1 MAFDGRWDAEKMLDM
16 YIYDYLVKRN
26 MRKAAEIFAKEADVD
41 NDPVAID
48 VPHAFLTEWWTIFW
62 DIYSAGLPTHTE
74 AMGRS
79 SVKPTQSMENEQQNI
94 CPTMN
99 QQRPRQ
105 FPIGADFDKMMGQSA
120 ADLSASKNKLTV
132 SKPSS
137 SHSSHSRQQISQKAQ
152 QQTARDKNHVVTLGR
167 NIPVDSAFYGAPK
180 AKLHDAG
187 MEKGANL
194 MLLNGWPFTGV
205 DQISSRMAY
214 PVLNSILP
222 VSNQQQYFQTSM
234 ANHQQELFSQAME
247 KTLGKQIYP
256 FQGNTNNLGN
266 MMLPR
271 KDLIGADEQMMVPGR
286 HTAEQQMVVPKKQTA
301 EHQTMAPMRQT
312 VDQNMMATVRQMAE
326 QQQNDQLAQQKL
338 HETIRKRKKLSSSQ
352 AESALVGY
360 TSQDGKDAE
369 VPKPSNN
376 NIESFLSNDDDNTD
390 IMSTQ
395 HPSACSI
402 NEQNGFSFKTVGSLN
417 LSKGKVLCCHFSSD
431 GKLLASA
438 GHDKKVL
445 LWKMSNFDSVDT
457 AEEHSHLITDVRFRP
472 SSSVFATSSFDRT
485 VQIWDAKKPS
495 KSLCKF
501 VGHAEQVTSLDFHPR
516 KVDLLCSCD
525 SNDEIRLWNVNEC
538 TCTHI
543 FKGASRQVRFQPRVG
558 NLLATA
564 SGNKISLYDVETN
577 SLQYCLEEHVKEVRS
592 ICWDTSGK
600 YIVSVSEDSARVW
613 SVVSG
618 GKSTHVLHS
627 NGNKFESCT
636 FHPAYSQVLVIGS
649 YQTLDFWNPAENNKT
664 LTIGAH
670 HGIIT
675 ALADSPQT
683 EMIASASHDGVVT
696 LWR

>member
-79 SVKPTQSMENEQQNI
+79 SVKPTQSMVNEQQNI

-105 FPIGADFDKMMGQSA
+105 FPISADFDKMMGQSV

-137 SHSSHSRQQISQKAQ
+137 SHSSHSWQQISQKAQ

-234 ANHQQELFSQAME
+234 AHHQQELFSQAME

-326 QQQNDQLAQQKL
+326 QQQNDPLAQQKL

-352 AESALVGY
+352 AESAL
-360 TSQDGKDAE
+360 DGKDAE

-485 VQIWDAKKPS
+485 VQIWDAK
-495 KSLCKF
+495 
-501 VGHAEQVTSLDFHPR
+501 
-516 KVDLLCSCD
+516 
-525 SNDEIRLWNVNEC
+525 
-538 TCTHI
+538 
-543 FKGASRQVRFQPRVG
+543 KGASRQVRFQPRVG

>member
-194 MLLNGWPFTGV
+194 MLLNEWPFTGV

-234 ANHQQELFSQAME
+234 AHHQQELFSQAME

-286 HTAEQQMVVPKKQTA
+286 HTAEQQMLVPKKQTA

-312 VDQNMMATVRQMAE
+312 IDQNMMATVRQMAE

-338 HETIRKRKKLSSSQ
+338 HENIRKRKELSSSQ

-376 NIESFLSNDDDNTD
+376 NVESFLSIDDDNTD

-485 VQIWDAKKPS
+485 VQIWDAKK
-495 KSLCKF
+495 
-501 VGHAEQVTSLDFHPR
+501 
-516 KVDLLCSCD
+516 
-525 SNDEIRLWNVNEC
+525 
-538 TCTHI
+538 
-543 FKGASRQVRFQPRVG
+543 GASRQVRFQPRVG

-564 SGNKISLYDVETN
+564 SGNKIGLYD
-577 SLQYCLEEHVKEVRS
+577 K
-592 ICWDTSGK
+592 
-600 YIVSVSEDSARVW
+600 SARSVGIQVGSTLYPSVKTVQVW

-636 FHPAYSQVLVIGS
+636 FHPAYSLVLVIGS

>member
-105 FPIGADFDKMMGQSA
+105 FPISADFDKMMGQSV

-137 SHSSHSRQQISQKAQ
+137 SHSSHSWQQISQKAQ

-234 ANHQQELFSQAME
+234 AHHQQELFSQAME

-326 QQQNDQLAQQKL
+326 QQQNDPLAQQKL

-352 AESALVGY
+352 AESAL
-360 TSQDGKDAE
+360 DGKDAE

-485 VQIWDAKKPS
+485 VQIWDAKK
-495 KSLCKF
+495 
-501 VGHAEQVTSLDFHPR
+501 
-516 KVDLLCSCD
+516 
-525 SNDEIRLWNVNEC
+525 
-538 TCTHI
+538 
-543 FKGASRQVRFQPRVG
+543 GASRQVRFQPRVG

-649 YQTLDFWNPAENNKT
+649 YQSLSKTYFRHKQGKPRAGRNITLDFWNPAENNKT